1 MEILINVSN
10 QKLKIVNNLNN
21 IISGTQ
27 KFVKFIFELGSDWDG
42 LLTFAQFMQNGV
54 PYNQYLDEENSVYL
68 PTEIQPGTCT
78 VMLYGSNEEVIGT
91 TNYLTLTIDEN
102 ILVSDA
108 QSTDISLS
116 LYNQLVTKVAQN
128 NADLEKIKISV
139 NTDIIQE
146 RTERKTEI
154 GVERARI
161 DQIIKLQEGSTTG
174 DAELADIRIKYNG
187 STSSTAGGAVREQ
200 ISDSMKN
207 IDEVNFNLSNEKLCA
222 LNFSLLMVRE
232 SENESEYLTADSITE
247 NLFFIKDSVI
257 NANGGICFDIYFRN
271 ETTYTNITECVV
283 PAFNNFR
290 LVIKEDAEHKGTI
303 PDDGNAIRTFV
314 NSLIVRDKI
323 VVDSASEINELK
335 TDMDD
340 INKKIDDSIGF
351 VLGGAS

>member
-1 MEILINVSN
+1 M
-10 QKLKIVNNLNN
+10 
-21 IISGTQ
+21 
-27 KFVKFIFELGSDWDG
+27 
-42 LLTFAQFMQNGV
+42 
-54 PYNQYLDEENSVYL
+54 
-68 PTEIQPGTCT
+68 
-78 VMLYGSNEEVIGT
+78 
-91 TNYLTLTIDEN
+91 
-102 ILVSDA
+102 VSDA

-128 NADLEKIKISV
+128 NADLEKFKISV

-161 DQIIKLQEGSTTG
+161 DQIIKLPEGSTTG

-187 STSSTAGGAVREQ
+187 STSSTAGNAVREQ

-232 SENESEYLTADSITE
+232 SENESEYQTADSITK

-257 NANGGICFDIYFRN
+257 NANSGFCFDIYFKN
-271 ETTYTNITECVV
+271 ETTYTNITECVI

-290 LVIKEDAEHKGTI
+290 LVIKEAPENRGAV
-303 PDDGNAIRTFV
+303 GEGVRAFV
-314 NSLIVRDKI
+314 NSIVVRDKI